1 MSNNYVALYSHA
13 LVDID
18 LSEYASK
25 LSKEDIADYLHNIK
39 LSQYVETFM
48 ENEVD
53 GGMLYDMDATML
65 EEFLGVEI
73 KVDRFKIMAKYKQW
87 LRTKFRL

>member
-1 MSNNYVALYSHA
+1 MYS

-25 LSKEDIADYLHNIK
+25 LSKEDIAGYLRDIK
-39 LSQYVETFM
+39 LSQYVDTFM